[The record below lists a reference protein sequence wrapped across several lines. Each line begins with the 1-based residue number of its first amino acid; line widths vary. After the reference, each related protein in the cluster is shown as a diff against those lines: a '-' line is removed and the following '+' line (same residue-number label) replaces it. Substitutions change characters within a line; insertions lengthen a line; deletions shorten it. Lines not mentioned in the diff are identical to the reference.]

1 MQVVTNVFTLQS
13 VAECEAA
20 SFGWRW
26 CRVASVV
33 VMQSWCFVGVL
44 CGVGRLAAVSPSD
57 GQLSHSVVF
66 CAHYCVGK
74 SGSSRQG
81 KSIER
86 CVGHKIV
93 RYALL

>member
-1 MQVVTNVFTLQS
+1 MQYVF
-13 VAECEAA
+13 V
-20 SFGWRW
+20 
-26 CRVASVV
+26 
-33 VMQSWCFVGVL
+33 FVGVL

-86 CVGHKIV
+86 CAGHKIV